1 MVNEEI
7 FIHETA
13 CVDPG
18 ASIGKGT
25 KIWHFSHIM
34 SGARIGARCN
44 IGQNV
49 FVGNAELG
57 AGVKLQNNVSVYDG
71 VVLEDDVFVGPS
83 AVFTNIRT
91 PRAHVVRRSEYATT
105 RVRRG
110 VTIGANATVVC
121 GVTLG
126 EYAFVG
132 AGAVVTA
139 DVPAHGLVVGTPA
152 KLAGWACRCG
162 EILRIDDRD
171 RIACPRCG
179 DGYRFESDSLKLE
192 SR

>member
-1 MVNEEI
+1 LDNEEI

-25 KIWHFSHIM
+25 RIWHFSHIM

-49 FVGNAELG
+49 FVGNVELG
-57 AGVKLQNNVSVYDG
+57 EGVKLQNNVSVYDG
-71 VVLEDDVFVGPS
+71 VVLEDYVFVGPS

-91 PRAHVVRRSEYATT
+91 PRAHVVRRSEYTST

-139 DVPAHGLVVGTPA
+139 DVETHRLVVGAPA
-152 KLAGWACRCG
+152 RPAGWACRCG
-162 EILRIDDRD
+162 EILRTDDRNQ
-171 RIACPRCG
+171 IACARCG
-179 DGYRFESDSLKLE
+179 DVYRLE
-192 SR
+192 ADALTLQSR

>member
-1 MVNEEI
+1 MDNEEI

-18 ASIGKGT
+18 ASVGKGT

-49 FVGNAELG
+49 FVGNVELG
-57 AGVKLQNNVSVYDG
+57 TGVKLQNNVSVYDG
-71 VVLEDDVFVGPS
+71 VILEDDVFVGPS
-83 AVFTNIRT
+83 AVFTNVRT
-91 PRAHVVRRSEYATT
+91 PRAHVVRRGEYTTT

-121 GVTLG
+121 GVTVN

-132 AGAVVTA
+132 AGAVVTT
-139 DVPAHGLVVGTPA
+139 DVPAHRLVLGAPA
-152 KLAGWACRCG
+152 RPAAWACRCG
-162 EILRIDDRD
+162 EILRVGDSTQIVC
-171 RIACPRCG
+171 ARCG
-179 DGYRFESDSLKLE
+179 DKYRLEADSLKLE
-192 SR
+192 NR